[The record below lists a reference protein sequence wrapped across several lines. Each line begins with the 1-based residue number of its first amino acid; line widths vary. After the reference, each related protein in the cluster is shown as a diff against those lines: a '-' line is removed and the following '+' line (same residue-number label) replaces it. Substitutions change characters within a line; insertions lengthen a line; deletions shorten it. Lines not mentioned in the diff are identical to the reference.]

1 MTREELLS
9 ILDKM
14 LPLVEEVGHFIKEE
28 QKKVTQDDIETK
40 ASNSLVTY
48 VDKTAEHMLVKGL
61 KEILPE
67 ASFVTEE
74 ETIDNTDSDLVWII
88 DPLDGTTN
96 FLCSIP
102 FFSIS
107 VALKHQDQMA
117 IGLVRGIMQEENF
130 YAIAGGG
137 AFRNGKRLT
146 LNGSRPINESI
157 LATGFPYSDAH
168 RTAHYI
174 DILKSLLGQVR
185 AVRRLGSAA
194 LDLAY
199 VACGRFDG
207 YYEKN
212 LNIWDVAAGAL
223 LVKEA
228 GGEVSGFFSDVG
240 WKDGSSII
248 GARKEV
254 YEVIRDSIFEHQP
267 L

>member
-1 MTREELLS
+1 MTQQQLKS
-9 ILDKM
+9 ILDDVF
-14 LPLVEEVGHFIKEE
+14 PLVKTVGAFIEKE
-28 QKKVTQDDIETK
+28 QKKVTHEDIETK

-48 VDKTAEHMLVKGL
+48 VDKTAEDMLVSGL
-61 KEILPE
+61 AKILPS

-74 ETIDNTDSDLVWII
+74 ETVVNQDSELVWII

-107 VALKHQDQMA
+107 IALKHRDQMVL
-117 IGLVRGIMQEENF
+117 GLVRGIMQEEDF

-137 AFRNGKRLT
+137 AFRNGKRLH
-146 LNGSRPINESI
+146 LNQTRPINEAI
-157 LATGFPYSDAH
+157 LATGFPYSDVQ

-174 DILKSLLGQVR
+174 DVLKSLLRQVR

-223 LVKEA
+223 LVQEA
-228 GGEVSGFFSDVG
+228 GGTVSGFYTDHG

-248 GARKEV
+248 GAHNAV
-254 YEVIRDSIFEHQP
+254 YDVIRNSIAASQP
-267 L
+267 T